1 MKSPHQGAC
10 KGLPLSRRAP
20 RVQSSRPLD
29 FNWNTCGLHEVLSG
43 DGNPIDRFAA
53 GCFLVCLYGRARWSD
68 VGYVHHA
75 ELDRQ
80 RNGSLTLFTAEHKT
94 AGVGLRREQYLPLII
109 PWEGVTSDPWIDT
122 FLDLYAE
129 LGLDMWK
136 QPLGPLLPAPKAQG
150 GFCARPVSTTEAANW
165 LRALLSGTT
174 NSESFRS
181 HSLKASLL
189 LWSAQAGF
197 DKETRAVLA
206 HHCSCLQGSEVVYS
220 RQLQVRATRK
230 LSMLCVGFELA

>member
-1 MKSPHQGAC
+1 MGVHA
-10 KGLPLSRRAP
+10 
-20 RVQSSRPLD
+20 
-29 FNWNTCGLHEVLSG
+29 
-43 DGNPIDRFAA
+43 
-53 GCFLVCLYGRARWSD
+53 WSD
-68 VGYVHHA
+68 VRYVHHA

-165 LRALLSGTT
+165 LRALLSGTK

-206 HHCSCLQGSEVVYS
+206 HHCSCLQGSEVV
-220 RQLQVRATRK
+220 LFAATSGTSHQK
-230 LSMLCVGFELA
+230 AEHAVA